1 MAKLTSAQR
10 KWLRGQSHVLRPVV
24 QIGKQGLTEAILR
37 QVDEALLD
45 HELIK
50 VQAAVPRE
58 EKKEVAGRLASELEA
73 EVAGQV
79 GHVIILYREHPD
91 PEMRVIEIPQ

>member
-1 MAKLTSAQR
+1 MAKLTGAQR
-10 KWLRGQSHVLRPVV
+10 KHLRGLAHALRPVV
-24 QIGKQGLTEAILR
+24 QIGKQGLTEAAIR
-37 QVDEALLD
+37 QVDEALND

-58 EKKEVAGRLASELEA
+58 EKRAVADRLASELEA
-73 EVAGQV
+73 EVAGQI

-91 PEMRVIEIPQ
+91 PEMRVIELG

>member
-10 KWLRGQSHVLRPVV
+10 KYLRGLAHPLKPIV
-24 QIGKQGLTEAILR
+24 QIGKQGLTEATIR
-37 QVDEALLD
+37 QADDALND

-50 VQAAVPRE
+50 VQAPVPRE
-58 EKKEVAGRLASELEA
+58 EKKELADRLASELEA
-73 EVAGQV
+73 DVAGHI

-91 PEMRVIEIPQ
+91 PEEREIELP

>member
-10 KWLRGQSHVLRPVV
+10 KHLRGLAHPLKPVV
-24 QIGKQGLTEAILR
+24 QIGKQGLTEATLR

-58 EKKEVAGRLASELEA
+58 EKRAVADRLASELEA
-73 EVAGQV
+73 EVAGQI

-91 PEMRVIEIPQ
+91 PEERVIELD

>member
-10 KWLRGQSHVLRPVV
+10 KFLRGLSHPLKPVV
-24 QIGKQGLTEAILR
+24 QIGKQGLTEATLR
-37 QVDEALLD
+37 QADDALND

-50 VQAAVPRE
+50 VQAPVPRE
-58 EKKEVAGRLASELEA
+58 EKKELAERLAAELEA
-73 EVAGQV
+73 DIAGHI

-91 PEMRVIEIPQ
+91 PEERAIELP

>member
-10 KWLRGQSHVLRPVV
+10 KFLRGLAHPLKPVV
-24 QIGKQGLTEAILR
+24 QIGKQGLTEATLR
-37 QVDEALLD
+37 QADDALND

-50 VQAAVPRE
+50 VQAPVPRE
-58 EKKEVAGRLASELEA
+58 EKKELAERLATELEA
-73 EVAGQV
+73 DVAGHI

-91 PEMRVIEIPQ
+91 PEERKIELS

>member
-10 KWLRGQSHVLRPVV
+10 KYLRGLAHPLRPVV
-24 QIGKQGLTEAILR
+24 QIGKQGLTEATIR
-37 QVDEALLD
+37 QADDALND

-50 VQAAVPRE
+50 VQAPVPRE
-58 EKKEVAGRLASELEA
+58 EKKGLAERLAGELEA
-73 EVAGQV
+73 EIAGHV

-91 PEMRVIEIPQ
+91 PEERAIELP

>member
-10 KWLRGQSHVLRPVV
+10 KYLRGLAHPLKPIV
-24 QIGKQGLTEAILR
+24 QIGKQGLTEATIR
-37 QVDEALLD
+37 QADDALND

-50 VQAAVPRE
+50 VQAPVPRE
-58 EKKEVAGRLASELEA
+58 EKKELAERLASELEA
-73 EVAGQV
+73 DVAGHI

-91 PEMRVIEIPQ
+91 PEEREIELP